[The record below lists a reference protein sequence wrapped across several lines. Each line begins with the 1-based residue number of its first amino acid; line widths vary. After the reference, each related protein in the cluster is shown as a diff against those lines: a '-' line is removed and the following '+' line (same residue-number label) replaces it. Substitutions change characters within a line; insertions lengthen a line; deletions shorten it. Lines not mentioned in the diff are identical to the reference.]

1 MISIVDY
8 GMGNL
13 RSVQKALEKLGHDA
27 KFITTPAQ
35 VDLATR
41 LILPGVGAFG
51 DAMRGL
57 SDRKLVQPLRDYAS
71 SGRPMMGICLG
82 MQILF
87 ESSEEDPGIQ
97 GLGIISGEVLRF
109 RTRELKVPHMGWN
122 DLTIRPDSQLL
133 RGLGESP
140 CVYFVH
146 SYYVVP
152 KTDTATAAFSEYGE
166 RFVAAVELRNVM
178 GTQFHPEKS
187 QETGLQ
193 ILENFATLKLGA
205 SSVH

>member
-13 RSVQKALEKLGHDA
+13 RSVQKALEKLGHRA
-27 KFITTPAQ
+27 TLITTPAQ
-35 VDLATR
+35 IELSTR

-57 SDRKLVQPLRDYAS
+57 SDRKLVRPLRDYAS

-193 ILENFATLKLGA
+193 ILENFATFKLGA